1 MANEEVYLNI
11 PLAPEIKRELAVQ
24 ADENA
29 RSTGREASVIIER
42 EMKKRIAKREAAK

>member
-11 PLAPEIKRELAVQ
+11 PLAPEIKRELAAQ

-29 RSTGREASVIIER
+29 RSIGREASVIIENQMR
-42 EMKKRIAKREAAK
+42 RRIAKREAK